1 MLYLM
6 LVININN
13 LLVDIYIKLYV
24 LIDSNARQYC
34 LGGFYLLAHI
44 VVRYTCIAKAVCII
58 LLLWSLFVLGLTVGK
73 CSLSG
78 LIILYVAS

>member
-6 LVININN
+6 LAVNINN

-34 LGGFYLLAHI
+34 LGKFYLLAHI
-44 VVRYTCIAKAVCII
+44 IVRYTRIAKAVCII
-58 LLLWSLFVLGLTVGK
+58 MLLWSLFVLGLTVGK
-73 CSLSG
+73 CSLRFDH
-78 LIILYVAS
+78 LICS